1 MGCSRGH
8 FIGPREGCQG
18 DEGGVMAG
26 GMVASMAPSK
36 SFSSRWVKAQHEGG
50 NGQRVKEEGGAGT
63 GRKGDHGGGRMAVR
77 DTDGSASSAGGG
89 TRMGWAVWAEEAKH
103 ASWPARLKLKR
114 IFFLNK
120 N

>member
-1 MGCSRGH
+1 
-8 FIGPREGCQG
+8 
-18 DEGGVMAG
+18 
-26 GMVASMAPSK
+26 
-36 SFSSRWVKAQHEGG
+36 
-50 NGQRVKEEGGAGT
+50 
-63 GRKGDHGGGRMAVR
+63 MAVR
-77 DTDGSASSAGGG
+77 DTDGSAGSAGGG